1 MSAANNNNLA
11 VSVSIEATDEYQVQE
26 ISYDGTE
33 KYVQPLS
40 MSEHMTKLAQRIDFS
55 KFDDEPTATNESDSR
70 TDSTQLA
77 TWPWESV
84 RNRVKNAHTEVTV
97 LLDVLNIVKE
107 KQYMVLDLVSQDQ
120 PDYKSQAAFFAR
132 KRALGYAASLIG
144 AGADRLR
151 ASCSSNPI
159 NRSADFYSEL
169 MIMRKK
175 WRMKKVGNTILG
187 DLSFKSVGS
196 RFPHSGTFEVTKN
209 ENATAV
215 TSAGPK
221 PCALKVTVPPD
232 LEGVAYIHVSIQKT
246 GETLASHDFSIPLSA
261 VSTFETSWQNKLES
275 AQNVLF
281 CKELFTQLAREAV
294 QVQLPVPTI
303 VMGNQIIANLLPGVQ
318 LTIALCHS
326 TVSDG
331 KSTDQ
336 KPVIS
341 RKDHKPVLE
350 HSLHQLLREVHY
362 KSLHQPMP
370 HPTTA
375 TLGLSRKHYLAGPMA
390 YEKSILAETTHME
403 TSLEQ
408 LIPQAQ
414 HVILRHRT
422 LGMIDSLAKEI
433 TDPCIVVHW
442 TCLNSPTK
450 CSIKVNITSYG
461 YESLHRTPLVVHVE
475 ADRIKAINRD
485 GKVFHMSYETQELRY
500 LLLSQVSQHQIHA
513 VHSLAKMMGWK
524 LLSFNVN
531 CGIGPVEPMGTASS
545 MVLASPNGERI
556 IALRH
561 GTVSGPQVSV
571 SSSLSEQVFYPS
583 TLVKERKWQN
593 VTGSFKEVAL
603 DRIEGRNLIGKMEYL
618 MASLT
623 GP

>member
-1 MSAANNNNLA
+1 M
-11 VSVSIEATDEYQVQE
+11 
-26 ISYDGTE
+26 
-33 KYVQPLS
+33 
-40 MSEHMTKLAQRIDFS
+40 
-55 KFDDEPTATNESDSR
+55 
-70 TDSTQLA
+70 
-77 TWPWESV
+77 
-84 RNRVKNAHTEVTV
+84 V
-97 LLDVLNIVKE
+97 LLDVLNIAKE
-107 KQYMVLDLVSQDQ
+107 RKYMVLDPVSQEV
-120 PDYKSQAAFFAR
+120 PEYKQFAAFFAR
-132 KRALGYAASLIG
+132 KKALSSAAGLIL
-144 AGADRLR
+144 AGADRLK

-159 NRSADFYSEL
+159 NRSADFHSEL

-196 RFPHSGTFEVTKN
+196 RFPHSGQFEVTKN
-209 ENATAV
+209 EQVAFTNPT
-215 TSAGPK
+215 GPK
-221 PCALKVTVPPD
+221 SCALKVTVPSD

-246 GETLASHDFSIPLSA
+246 GETLASHEFSIPLSA
-261 VSTFETSWQNKLES
+261 VSTFETSWQKKLES

-303 VMGNQIIANLLPGVQ
+303 VMGNQIIANLLPGAQ

-326 TVSDG
+326 NDG
-331 KSTDQ
+331 NSKSNDQ
-336 KPVIS
+336 KPLQATS

-433 TDPCIVVHW
+433 IDPCIVVHW

-450 CSIKVNITSYG
+450 CSIKINITSYG
-461 YESLHRTPLVVHVE
+461 YESLHRTTIAVHVE
-475 ADRIKAINRD
+475 ANSIKAITRD
-485 GKVFHMSYETQELRY
+485 GKVFHMSYESQELRY
-500 LLLSQVSQHQIHA
+500 LLLSQVSHHQIHA
-513 VHSLAKMMGWK
+513 VQTLAKMMGWK

-561 GTVSGPQVSV
+561 GSVSGPQVSV

-603 DRIEGRNLIGKMEYL
+603 DRIKGKNLIGKMEYL